1 MQENVITAAYGI
13 YSPWENLKDVS
24 SVLDDLEST
33 RSTMKLLKAPYQQ
46 RFSTSKLIFQILI
59 LINSYSVIVFYSAIN
74 VYRYSYFA
82 QTETNLNNHKSRDL
96 MRINQQKSN

>member
-1 MQENVITAAYGI
+1 MQENVTTEAYGI

-24 SVLDDLEST
+24 SVLDDLESIK
-33 RSTMKLLKAPYQQ
+33 STTWLLKAPYQQ

-59 LINSYSVIVFYSAIN
+59 LINSYGVIVFYSTIN
-74 VYRYSYFA
+74 VYIYSYFA

-96 MRINQQKSN
+96 MCTNQQKSN